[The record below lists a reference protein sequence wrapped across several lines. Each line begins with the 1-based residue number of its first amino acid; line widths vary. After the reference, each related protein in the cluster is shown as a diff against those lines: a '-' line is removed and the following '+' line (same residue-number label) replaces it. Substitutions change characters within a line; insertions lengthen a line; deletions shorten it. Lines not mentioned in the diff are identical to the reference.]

1 MTAPPGTPHPKHIG
15 ILVIH
20 GIGEE
25 NAYGTLDQF
34 GRGLYSYFQHEKNGP
49 LYTMKTQW
57 KERGSDPSHKQQSWI
72 QAQIGYERHHDADI
86 TGFPSAPERITVAE
100 YYWSPVT
107 KGKIKDVEVLT
118 WLFRAALE
126 PFRYISENIQA
137 MVAASP
143 GRVDP
148 KLQAETRHNLALR
161 EMLRLVLLY
170 PLFLGSLMALAGFL
184 AGVPELGSVLKTVAA
199 SPKNIVI
206 GLFLAARLLILVSLG
221 GYFLNFFKWRR
232 YRSPQAVATLT
243 SKHWDTAPDPGRRY
257 NMELFVWAIAFSL
270 ALLFVPTLLAQA
282 WRFPPLLPDGHLAQF
297 KDYGWTTRL
306 LHHFFPTQDHLWR
319 LFATLPAWLRQLWDW
334 FLAWI
339 SQFVML
345 TAPFTSPRI
354 TIPLAELAIAGGI
367 RSFLI
372 NFAGDVAIYTNL
384 NQRSSNFSIR
394 SQILE
399 ECGHA
404 LTSLYTDLRE
414 AAIDDRALGGK
425 DATKENREAVAKTLP
440 AEDFQIVVAAHSL
453 GTVIAYD
460 TICDLFNRARIGG
473 VAPGAPAPDPGQI
486 AGPTALDVCSRLRG
500 MLTFGSPLNKTYYFF
515 RDQSEAQELIRAQL
529 VDGLHFF
536 LQASPATNLPGAPL
550 DPVSIPPN
558 LQQRIDAFRWV
569 NVWSRADIISGE
581 LFFYKATTQYERAY
595 RVPILAHLSYWNDKE
610 VYGYLAKHLL

>member
-1 MTAPPGTPHPKHIG
+1 
-15 ILVIH
+15 
-20 GIGEE
+20 
-25 NAYGTLDQF
+25 
-34 GRGLYSYFQHEKNGP
+34 
-49 LYTMKTQW
+49 
-57 KERGSDPSHKQQSWI
+57 
-72 QAQIGYERHHDADI
+72 
-86 TGFPSAPERITVAE
+86 
-100 YYWSPVT
+100 
-107 KGKIKDVEVLT
+107 
-118 WLFRAALE
+118 
-126 PFRYISENIQA
+126 
-137 MVAASP
+137 
-143 GRVDP
+143 
-148 KLQAETRHNLALR
+148 
-161 EMLRLVLLY
+161 MLRLVLLY

-184 AGVPELGSVLKTVAA
+184 AGVPELGSVLKDVAA

-232 YRSPQAVATLT
+232 YRSPQSVATLT
-243 SKHWDTAPDPGRRY
+243 SKHWETAPDPGRRY

-282 WRFPPLLPDGHLAQF
+282 WRFPPLLPDGHFAQF

-306 LHHFFPTQDHLWR
+306 LHHLFPTLDQLWR
-319 LFATLPAWLRQLWDW
+319 MFASLPAWLRQLWDW

-345 TAPFTSPRI
+345 TAPFTSPKI
-354 TIPLAELAIAGGI
+354 TIPLAELAIAAGI
-367 RSFLI
+367 RGFLI

-384 NQRSSNFSIR
+384 NQSSSNFSIR

-404 LTSLYTDLRE
+404 LTSLYTDLRD
-414 AAIDDRALGGK
+414 AAIDDRAPGGQ
-425 DATKENREAVAKTLP
+425 DATEEDREAVAKTLP

-473 VAPGAPAPDPGQI
+473 IAPGAPASQTGQI
-486 AGPTALDVCSRLRG
+486 AGPTALDICSRLRG

-550 DPVSIPPN
+550 DPVSIPPD